1 MYFSTTQQKVY
12 VAGGSERGHCFLYQM
27 LKVYTKKNDVV
38 VQYGGDNGVFAL
50 VGSQMGR
57 FMLVLEKDESFCGEL
72 PQILKAEAEKLNNRK
87 AVEETPDAD

>member
-1 MYFSTTQQKVY
+1 
-12 VAGGSERGHCFLYQM
+12 M

-38 VQYGGDNGVFAL
+38 VQYGGNNGVFAL

-57 FMLVLEKDESFCGEL
+57 FMLVLEKDESFYGEL

-87 AVEETPDAD
+87 AMEETPYADLKLMFNFCTLPF